1 MANVTVVGL
10 AYARRNFKESSGP
23 ITAATTFASVAC
35 ERPLI
40 FIDAALGQMVKGTF
54 RSAQGTREKNERG
67 VWHPVRAQGLFIE
80 SLHPCSR
87 RNFNPQFRF
96 FGRETKEGISNE
108 MGGVRSL

>member
-54 RSAQGTREKNERG
+54 RSAQGTREKKERG
-67 VWHPVRAQGLFIE
+67 VWHPCTGASAGTLHRESSSLFE
-80 SLHPCSR
+80 AKL
-87 RNFNPQFRF
+87 
-96 FGRETKEGISNE
+96 
-108 MGGVRSL
+108 